1 MDKNNIKQEAILT
14 VSTIDINYEDYTQS
28 ANTLFHFMSKMDFL
42 KTALKNKCLDARYCI
57 ENISYLGLKL
67 NGEPI
72 NEIAVLQKCFC
83 DIPLAMS
90 AKRSKIK
97 IQEIDLKKLSEKYIV
112 NSERY
117 QSHTDFYGEYGI
129 GFSKQWA
136 ENKNIQPVQ
145 YLASCSQYTKNMSKV
160 LQHLLNATDIS
171 DIEFEDALMRFC
183 FIKPLHGIMNRKLEF
198 QRKDGSIEKDI
209 DVSVEKNF
217 HDEKEWR
224 FVPKIEDIHTIFPE
238 EYPIIANKDSIF
250 QIHMDKE
257 YLDRR
262 INELAKKKVS
272 SLPFEFDD
280 IRYLIV
286 PSQTQKLD
294 LINHIDSLDLSKE
307 QKYLLCS
314 KILTLDEIRK
324 DI

>member
-1 MDKNNIKQEAILT
+1 MGKNDIKQETMLN
-14 VSTIDINYEDYTQS
+14 VSSVETNFEDYTQS
-28 ANTLFHFMSKMDFL
+28 ANTLFHFMGKMDFL
-42 KTALKNKCLDARYCI
+42 KIALKNKCLDARYCI
-57 ENISYLGLKL
+57 EDISYLGLKL

-83 DIPLAMS
+83 DIPLAMIT
-90 AKRSKIK
+90 KRSKIK

-145 YLASCSQYTKNMSKV
+145 YLASCSQYTKNMSKF
-160 LQHLLNATDIS
+160 LQYLLDAEDIS
-171 DIEFEDALMRFC
+171 DIEFEDALMRFS
-183 FIKPLHGIMNRKLEF
+183 FIKPLRGIMNRKLEF
-198 QRKDGSIEKDI
+198 QRDI
-209 DVSVEKNF
+209 DVRVEKNF

-224 FVPKIEDIHTIFPE
+224 FIPKIEDIHTVFPE
-238 EYPIIANKDSIF
+238 EYPIIANKESIF
-250 QIHMDKE
+250 QIHMDSD
-257 YLDRR
+257 YLSYR

-272 SLPFEFDD
+272 SLPFECDD

-286 PSQTQKLD
+286 PSQIQKHD
-294 LINHIDSLDLSKE
+294 LMNFIDSLELSKE

>member
-1 MDKNNIKQEAILT
+1 MIT
-14 VSTIDINYEDYTQS
+14 
-28 ANTLFHFMSKMDFL
+28 
-42 KTALKNKCLDARYCI
+42 
-57 ENISYLGLKL
+57 
-67 NGEPI
+67 
-72 NEIAVLQKCFC
+72 
-83 DIPLAMS
+83 
-90 AKRSKIK
+90 KRSKIK

-145 YLASCSQYTKNMSKV
+145 YLASCSQYTENMSKF
-160 LQHLLNATDIS
+160 LQYLLDAEDIS
-171 DIEFEDALMRFC
+171 DIEFEDALMRFS
-183 FIKPLHGIMNRKLEF
+183 FIKPLRGIMNRKLEF

-209 DVSVEKNF
+209 DVRVEKNF

-224 FVPKIEDIHTIFPE
+224 FIPKIEDIHTVFPE
-238 EYPIIANKDSIF
+238 EYPIIANKESIF
-250 QIHMDKE
+250 QIHMDSD
-257 YLDRR
+257 YLSYR

-272 SLPFEFDD
+272 SLPFECDD

-286 PSQTQKLD
+286 PSQIQKHD
-294 LINHIDSLDLSKE
+294 LMNFIDSLELSKE